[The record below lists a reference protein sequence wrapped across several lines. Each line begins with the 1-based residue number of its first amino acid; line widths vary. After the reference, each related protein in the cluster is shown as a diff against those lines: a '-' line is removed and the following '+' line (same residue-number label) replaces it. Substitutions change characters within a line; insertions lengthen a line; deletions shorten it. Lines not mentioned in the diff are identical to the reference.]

1 MPTPMAQDT
10 MVREREG
17 TGVILIFKIGQ
28 GGPLWS
34 PSASTRHCQKLH
46 QPGRWKLTDASH
58 SSGLL
63 MREPEGEKKEDLHP
77 YTGQIHYLNL
87 KTSSILVRGV
97 DGNKDVFFKCSVPS
111 VSPNIW
117 HPRSHPQLWN
127 LGDTFLCR
135 HLTEPASVP
144 HPHPT
149 PKVKFR
155 LPSWK
160 TEVNIQDCFWQGI
173 SSNSNPTV
181 GCLPS
186 FPFSKGAKASF
197 RK

>member
-63 MREPEGEKKEDLHP
+63 MREPEGKKKEDLHP

-127 LGDTFLCR
+127 LGDTFCVVTWLSPPQSPT
-135 HLTEPASVP
+135 LTPP
-144 HPHPT
+144 P
-149 PKVKFR
+149 R
-155 LPSWK
+155 
-160 TEVNIQDCFWQGI
+160 
-173 SSNSNPTV
+173 SNSD
-181 GCLPS
+181 
-186 FPFSKGAKASF
+186 FPPE
-197 RK
+197 RQR